1 MTNDADIKLRDAVAA
16 DGPAVRALIFGILG
30 EYGLPVDPHGT
41 DADLDDIAMSYRN
54 GRFWVLDDGGAVVG
68 SCALYPVRDGVVELR
83 KMYVDRRLRGQGWG
97 RRLLETALA
106 TARSDGV
113 TRIELETA
121 SVLKEAISMYGRYGF
136 KRVERDPHSSRCD
149 QLWTLDL

>member
-1 MTNDADIKLRDAVAA
+1 MNSTLVLRAATAA
-16 DGPAVRALIFGILG
+16 DGPAVRSLIFEILG

-41 DADLDDIAMSYRN
+41 DADLADIGTSYRH

-97 RRLLETALA
+97 RRMLETALA
-106 TARSDGV
+106 AAREDGHA
-113 TRIELETA
+113 RIELETA
-121 SVLKEAISMYGRYGF
+121 SVLKEAIAMYGRYGF
-136 KRVERDPHSSRCD
+136 KRVARDPHSARCD
-149 QLWTLDL
+149 QLWALDL